1 MIRPNRL
8 IAAAGAIAAFAVA
21 GAPASAQYANEYS
34 PPKLLRQG
42 TTSKAIAGAGRVVV
56 QVQVNADGT
65 HKATRVLSSSNSADN
80 SAAMEIAQTSSYS
93 PAHRG
98 KKPVTAFY
106 DFTLHFT
113 GSSVAGGGGVTAS
126 SMGGAKGEIDRLLRA
141 GSYTAAMNKA
151 QQALSSSPN
160 DQVLNAELG
169 SAQFFLN
176 DDVAAAASFDKA
188 PNMPK
193 EFANVAAQAYQLAAA
208 KLSTSNPSAATQY
221 GQKAVA
227 MAPGA
232 GSYYALGSAEL
243 ESGNTD
249 QAIADLKKSRDLANS
264 DPHSGVKARISIDSE
279 LMNAYLK
286 AGDNANATT
295 IANEIKRLDPNSDAA
310 QTIMGNEYMVKGNNE
325 SKAGDHQS
333 ARSDYEKA
341 AQVGGQKLAVT
352 AYAGAA
358 LEESRLDKPD
368 YTVMKAD
375 ADKALAIDA
384 NDPLALYAEGVA
396 LYGQYITGGSTN
408 AGLKQQALDTLNK
421 AKSAAQSAGN
431 ASLVSTITSFM
442 SQNIK

>member
-1 MIRPNRL
+1 
-8 IAAAGAIAAFAVA
+8 
-21 GAPASAQYANEYS
+21 
-34 PPKLLRQG
+34 
-42 TTSKAIAGAGRVVV
+42 
-56 QVQVNADGT
+56 
-65 HKATRVLSSSNSADN
+65 
-80 SAAMEIAQTSSYS
+80 
-93 PAHRG
+93 
-98 KKPVTAFY
+98 
-106 DFTLHFT
+106 
-113 GSSVAGGGGVTAS
+113 
-126 SMGGAKGEIDRLLRA
+126 
-141 GSYTAAMNKA
+141 
-151 QQALSSSPN
+151 
-160 DQVLNAELG
+160 
-169 SAQFFLN
+169 
-176 DDVAAAASFDKA
+176 
-188 PNMPK
+188 MPK